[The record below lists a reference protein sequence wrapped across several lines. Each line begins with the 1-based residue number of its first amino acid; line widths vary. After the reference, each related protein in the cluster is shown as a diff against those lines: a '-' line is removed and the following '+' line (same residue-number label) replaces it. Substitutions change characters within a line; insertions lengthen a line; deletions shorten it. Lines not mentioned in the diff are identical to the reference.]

1 MADNKNKKS
10 ITLDPDV
17 IEKIQN
23 IAEQEDRSFSQQI
36 NKVLRDYI
44 KSREEEGK

>member
-44 KSREEEGK
+44 KAREEEGK